1 MMPAVTVVSIAGPGP
16 LFVGFQGVLLQARLM
31 DNDTTPVGS
40 FLATDPN
47 TRRSNCTPPEVRLYV
62 AMYVHTK
69 NLVKSVDV
77 LNRW

>member
-16 LFVGFQGVLLQARLM
+16 LFVGFRGVLLQARLM

-62 AMYVHTK
+62 AIYVHTYK
-69 NLVKSVDV
+69 YHEKSCEAS
-77 LNRW
+77 L